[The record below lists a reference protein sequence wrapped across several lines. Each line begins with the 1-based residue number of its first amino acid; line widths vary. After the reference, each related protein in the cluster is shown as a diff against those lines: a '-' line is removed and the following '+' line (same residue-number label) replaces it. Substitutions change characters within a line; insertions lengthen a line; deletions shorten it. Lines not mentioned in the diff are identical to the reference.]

1 MTKFESA
8 FPSGQHMKVI
18 SGVQNSSNLAEEW
31 EEKQCISNISHLQG
45 PTTSGVVTSI
55 TLRRSHQGL
64 PQEAPLKS
72 LGIGDLFGVHVFLDL
87 SFSDRLSAGRK
98 EYAKHSMSI
107 FKVLEERVL
116 SISCVYHTNS
126 EL

>member
-1 MTKFESA
+1 MHLEHLASA
-8 FPSGQHMKVI
+8 R
-18 SGVQNSSNLAEEW
+18 
-31 EEKQCISNISHLQG
+31 SHNFGCRDIQYSRRT
-45 PTTSGVVTSI
+45 PI
-55 TLRRSHQGL
+55 ALRRSHQGL